1 MRSWPE
7 GMRLA
12 AQMQFR
18 FPQFVPT
25 PMSQVIPNASP
36 EGGWEDQDLTRV
48 TTTNTFISHHSY
60 YHLISAPSYYHLT
73 HTLLTTVTLTYVS
86 YITRRIGTHAGSDE
100 V

>member
-36 EGGWEDQDLTRV
+36 EGWLPLV
-48 TTTNTFISHHSY
+48 APHST
-60 YHLISAPSYYHLT
+60 LSRPIILLVAPC
-73 HTLLTTVTLTYVS
+73 HTL
-86 YITRRIGTHAGSDE
+86 SDIPNASPE
-100 V
+100 GK